1 MLKMYNFDYL
11 LARSVYDFDIPVS
24 AKTIYFSL
32 SFYVLETDRSKE
44 KSLFHQGE
52 NEKSSSG
59 KVTRKVTSEEKS
71 AYRNSFIL
79 LHPLH
84 AHSS

>member
-44 KSLFHQGE
+44 KKPLP
-52 NEKSSSG
+52 SG
-59 KVTRKVTSEEKS
+59 GK
-71 AYRNSFIL
+71 
-79 LHPLH
+79 
-84 AHSS
+84 